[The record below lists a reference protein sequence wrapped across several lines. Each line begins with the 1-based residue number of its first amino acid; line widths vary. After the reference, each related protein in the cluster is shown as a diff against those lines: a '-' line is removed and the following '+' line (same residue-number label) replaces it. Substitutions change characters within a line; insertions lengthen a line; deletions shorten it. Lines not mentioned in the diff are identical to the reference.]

1 MKIILKAGLF
11 AAGVWVV
18 STLVLGWLRLPDWL
32 AWVTAGIA
40 LFTVKFPVNPA

>member
-1 MKIILKAGLF
+1 MKIIIKAGLF

-18 STLVLGWLRLPDWL
+18 STLVLGWLDWPSWI

-40 LFTVKFPVNPA
+40 LFTVKFPTD